1 MRLLKTFFV
10 FEVKRRCRIRE
21 FLIFLAVTFLL
32 LNMAQ
37 EGRKSHLHTL
47 DNIKPF
53 QNIEAMKVA
62 QYVLYSQYGAFG
74 LNIMYIPPVTSC
86 LFIESTF
93 EGLMTNLNTVERLN
107 IYKGVKGRVFFGSNN
122 GYMSFLDIILLLTV
136 FFGLI
141 YGYDA
146 MRRKSFLQALSTMEK
161 KWKIYS
167 AAILSQILLLTLA
180 FFASV
185 GIALLW
191 LLTEQINLFQPYLL
205 IVGLWILLMVSIS
218 FGAGCIIGLLKSKTA
233 GLVSLAVVFFC
244 AIVLIPW
251 LADKDNQAQAD
262 KLESPFDFE
271 LENVKIGMGMEKRL
285 IDTFGV
291 YKTGSVASPE
301 LIKAVQNSV
310 NNEHKDL
317 RERENRMKND
327 MSAIIKR
334 CAIRDVFFP
343 ILSYKAM
350 CRSISGQD
358 GEKFIGFYSY
368 CQEIKKQF
376 IDFYVEK
383 RLDSQNK
390 PGQVENF
397 IKGNEN
403 LYYAAARTDFAQYVP
418 GMTVTFGYILIAI
431 LVGYSLFLMRLHPL
445 PRKGIIDDMN
455 IALISGSD
463 VLFNTQIIR
472 TAEIF
477 YNILSGK
484 IKRFTGKLTLDEENI
499 VTPVKKDFAYMCSPA
514 EIPGEATVNDLL
526 TFFKGIMKMTREQFR
541 ELKEGLGELAGEKG
555 KQRFDQL
562 EPDEQAKLLLRI
574 VRVIPRKIYM
584 LHIFES
590 SLSFEF
596 SKELSE
602 EMKELK
608 KSGAL
613 IIYLGNANCTL
624 FSVDRYFSTVKE
636 KNRYRYLD
644 VVMGSARGNEKI

>member
-1 MRLLKTFFV
+1 MRLLKAFFV
-10 FEVKRRCRIRE
+10 FEVKRRFRVWE
-21 FLIFLAVTFLL
+21 LVIFLAVTLL
-32 LNMAQ
+32 LISMAHDGKVKQ
-37 EGRKSHLHTL
+37 LNTQADIKAFQIIETL
-47 DNIKPF
+47 
-53 QNIEAMKVA
+53 KVQ
-62 QYVLYSQYGAFG
+62 QYVLYSQYGGFG
-74 LNIMYIPPVTSC
+74 LNIMYIPPASSVLYANPVFDS
-86 LFIESTF
+86 
-93 EGLMTNLNTVERLN
+93 MVANVNTVEKLN
-107 IYKGVKGRVFFGSNN
+107 IYKGVNGRIFFGANI

-161 KWKIYS
+161 NWKIYS
-167 AAILSQILLLTLA
+167 AAFFSHVLLLSLA

-185 GIALLW
+185 GISLLW
-191 LLTEQINLFQPYLL
+191 LLTDQINLFQPYLI
-205 IVGLWILLMVSIS
+205 IVGLWILLMAAIS
-218 FGAGCIIGLLKSKTA
+218 FGTGCIIGLLKSKTA

-251 LADKDNQAQAD
+251 LADKDNLAQAD
-262 KLESPFDFE
+262 KLESQFDFE
-271 LENVKIGMGMEKRL
+271 LENVKISMAMEKRL

-291 YKTGSVASPE
+291 YKTGSAASPE

-327 MSAIIKR
+327 MSVIIKR

-350 CRSISGQD
+350 CRTISGQD
-358 GEKFIGFYSY
+358 GENFIGFYSY
-368 CQEIKKQF
+368 NQDVKKQF

-390 PGQVENF
+390 PGKVENF

-418 GMTVTFGYILIAI
+418 GMTVTLCYILITF
-431 LVGYSLFLMRLHPL
+431 LVGYSLFIMRIHPL
-445 PRKGIIDDMN
+445 PRKGVIDDMN

-463 VLFNTQIIR
+463 VLFNTQINR

-514 EIPGEATVNDLL
+514 EIPGEATVNSLL
-526 TFFKGIMKMTREQFR
+526 HFFKGVMKMTGEQFR
-541 ELKEGLGELAGEKG
+541 ELKAGLGELAGEKG
-555 KQRFDQL
+555 KQRFDRL

-590 SLSFEF
+590 PLSFEF

-644 VVMGSARGNEKI
+644 AVMGSSEECK